1 MINIKLMTLIL
12 LGFILSSCAERQCTQ
27 HRDSNATKYKFEKID
42 TTGIYIDLDSIEIRN
57 KCSSTLVSLNSVY
70 TGILNFY
77 DWQIDEYNRVE
88 NNTSSKK

>member
-1 MINIKLMTLIL
+1 MINVKLMTLIL
-12 LGFILSSCAERQCTQ
+12 LSFILSSCAERQCIQ
-27 HRDSNATKYKFEKID
+27 HRDSNTTKYKFEKID
-42 TTGIYIDLDSIEIRN
+42 TTGIYIDLDNIEIRN
-57 KCSSTLVSLNSVY
+57 KCSSALVSLNSIY